1 MRKNNGSP
9 EPAAERALQKA
20 YRLLAL
26 RAHSEKELRLKL
38 IARGFDKAVIG
49 EVVALLMSKGY
60 LDDADFAGQ
69 WARHLAVDKLLGN
82 KKIAASL
89 MEKGVSRELA
99 EKAIHDARGELDEAE
114 ALRKRLGKMKGPD
127 VRSMDDRLRKRL
139 FRNLATKGFPPG
151 LIYEIIRSQ
160 EEWRYDNGQ

>member
-9 EPAAERALQKA
+9 ETAAERALQKA
-20 YRLLAL
+20 YRFLAM

-38 IARGFDKAVIG
+38 AARGFDGEIVDAVI
-49 EVVALLMSKGY
+49 ALLRSQGY
-60 LDDADFAGQ
+60 LDDVDFAGQ

-89 MEKGVSRELA
+89 MEKGVGRELA
-99 EKAIHDARGELDEAE
+99 EKAIHAAREDLDEAQ
-114 ALRKRLGKMKGPD
+114 ALRKLLGKRKGPD
-127 VRSMDDRLRKRL
+127 LRDMDDRLRKRL
-139 FRNLATKGFPPG
+139 FRNLVMKGFPPG
-151 LIYEIIRSQ
+151 LVYETIRSE